1 MMKMDE
7 LLEDVSKITIAE
19 YDFELDNII
28 NSNNNYDVVTLSRGL
43 PGYILLVSE
52 LNSNHVSSYEEK
64 LTSYIEILVSILSER
79 GVMTGSLYSGA
90 AGIGISL
97 LHLNENKYKRLVE
110 SLDEYIEYFVSEF
123 LPSIDTGNMSPT
135 DYDIIEGVSG
145 ILVYISLH
153 DRERLKDVQR
163 KIVNFLTSSFKEDIW
178 NDIFYVTSQNQMSE
192 SESVLFPKGCLNLG
206 VAHGLAGVG
215 IALAYTMIKG
225 NFSCQIEETLR
236 HIIDVYE
243 QFETPSLYTWKDGLD
258 IDELKQ
264 GYSNSKF
271 LPNIDAWCYGS
282 PGISLLYMYC
292 GVALNDEYLKNKAV
306 EILKTSMERQ
316 SGIDSPILCHGYA
329 GLLEICQFF
338 KYVYQTDEFDKYIYD
353 FDKKITQYLQ
363 SKRNNELQIISQFGY
378 LNGDVGVLLSML
390 HIYSKNVNTYWQAGL
405 LLFKDII
412 FE

>member
-271 LPNIDAWCYGS
+271 LPN
-282 PGISLLYMYC
+282 
-292 GVALNDEYLKNKAV
+292 
-306 EILKTSMERQ
+306 
-316 SGIDSPILCHGYA
+316 
-329 GLLEICQFF
+329 
-338 KYVYQTDEFDKYIYD
+338 
-353 FDKKITQYLQ
+353 
-363 SKRNNELQIISQFGY
+363 
-378 LNGDVGVLLSML
+378 
-390 HIYSKNVNTYWQAGL
+390 
-405 LLFKDII
+405 
-412 FE
+412 